1 MLKVA
6 LLDAD
11 CLHKLYLRGILL
23 WLADQGAYE
32 PCWTKE
38 ILEETV
44 QSLVERFPS
53 QEPRLRKQINSIA
66 VGFPEAEIVGYGDL
80 VGTLNCPDPN
90 DEHVLAAAITRK
102 AAKLVTMNVKDF
114 PIDTK
119 SKYEI
124 EIVHPDDFLLEL
136 ALESREVFLAATG
149 CWIAGYSRPKVS
161 VEQMAQALTRTGCPK
176 FAKILLDESRTLERL
191 IDSLA
196 SAENQES
203 QGL

>member
-1 MLKVA
+1 MLKAA

-44 QSLVERFPS
+44 QSLIERFPS
-53 QEPRLRKQINSIA
+53 QEPRLRKQINFIA
-66 VGFPEAEIVGYGDL
+66 AGFPEAEIVGYEDL
-80 VGTLNCPDPN
+80 VGTLYCPDPN

-102 AAKLVTMNVKDF
+102 VAKLVTMNVKDF
-114 PIDTK
+114 PIDTM

-124 EIVHPDDFLLEL
+124 EIVHPDNFLLQL
-136 ALESREVFLAATG
+136 ALENREVSLAATG
-149 CWIAGYSRPKVS
+149 RWIAGYSRPKVS
-161 VEQMAQALTRTGCPK
+161 VEQIAEALARTGCPK
-176 FAKILLDESRTLERL
+176 FAKVLLDESRALERL
-191 IDSLA
+191 IDSLI
-196 SAENQES
+196 SPENQES